1 MGKVFRKMVMVFAL
15 TCFSLSMNAMEKKV
29 EKDVDFAVKVL
40 MKMGG
45 GVNENNNKRLVQNFQ
60 KKTAL
65 SSKVPIQESHCVM
78 DEKNQQKLKAIEE
91 RYACHQEELD
101 HIEWR
106 FRNPQLHT
114 VEPSKGFQ
122 FKK

>member
-29 EKDVDFAVKVL
+29 EKDVDFAVRVL
-40 MKMGG
+40 MKMSGD
-45 GVNENNNKRLVQNFQ
+45 ES
-60 KKTAL
+60 
-65 SSKVPIQESHCVM
+65 SSKPPMNDKKRTNFDPVN
-78 DEKNQQKLKAIEE
+78 EKNQQKLKAIED

-101 HIEWR
+101 RIAWR